1 MSEEKFWMDG
11 NYSVLFTNPEFIPK
25 KENSFEENLNIY
37 SRIVI
42 LITVLLSVY
51 GWEKAPIFLL
61 ASLLIISVMYITRGK
76 EKDLKQEFT
85 ITPTA
90 TDPDVKNITVS
101 PLYSEEWQITPP
113 TYDYTSG
120 SGVVENTNFYEPINP
135 QERPYAQYLTNT
147 NFLPRDDQYI
157 QTLGTKS
164 GALTHMNS
172 AFLRHDLAFRD
183 NMTRIQKLKLKNR
196 FRHEGYDT
204 FSPYSGN

>member
-1 MSEEKFWMDG
+1 MSEEKFWLDA
-11 NYSVLFTNPEFIPK
+11 NYSVLFTNLEFIPRQGQ
-25 KENSFEENLNIY
+25 SFGEKLNIY
-37 SRIVI
+37 SRIAIVVT
-42 LITVLLSVY
+42 LMLTLY

-61 ASLLIISVMYITRGK
+61 AALLILAAIYISRG
-76 EKDLKQEFT
+76 EDLKQGFT
-85 ITPTA
+85 LTPTA

-101 PLYSEEWQITPP
+101 PLYSEEWQINPP

-120 SGVVENTNFYEPINP
+120 TVEEPVDFYQPINP
-135 QERPYAQYLTNT
+135 QERPYAQYMTNT
-147 NFLPRDDQYI
+147 NILPRDDQYI
-157 QTLGTKS
+157 QALGSKS

-183 NMTRIQKLKLKNR
+183 NMTRIHKMKLKNR